1 MLECSQSR
9 WNLLTRRR
17 LRTTVPPT
25 ILTRLER
32 QAIKARPCVKKNLK
46 RSKGDILAGCSPA
59 FVFWVKKTFNTFNR
73 GYIQACVSF
82 ISHVF
87 FITLNSYSIIMIKL
101 DVNRV
106 FCRLATPVMSLCYTK
121 ELFPSN
127 CLPTCCLFQSSHLE
141 SAGARIMT
149 HKCKLSWEL

>member
-1 MLECSQSR
+1 MELAHKKAFEDNCATNYIDKAGTSGNKSK
-9 WNLLTRRR
+9 
-17 LRTTVPPT
+17 TVCQEKSEKIKS
-25 ILTRLER
+25 IL
-32 QAIKARPCVKKNLK
+32 
-46 RSKGDILAGCSPA
+46 KGDIPAGCSPA

-82 ISHVF
+82 TSHVF

-106 FCRLATPVMSLCYTK
+106 FCRLATPVMSLCHTK

-127 CLPTCCLFQSSHLE
+127 CLLTCRLFQSSHLE
-141 SAGARIMT
+141 
-149 HKCKLSWEL
+149 KKLLVPE